1 MKVKLHIWRQNGPN
15 DKGKMVDYNLDN
27 VSSDMSFLEM
37 LDILNEDLIL
47 KGEEPVVFEHDCRE
61 GICGSCGLV
70 INGHPHGP
78 ESGTTTCQLHMRKF
92 KDGDDIYVEPFRSKA
107 FPIIKDLMV
116 DRSAYDR
123 IQQAGGFISANVGS
137 APDANAILIA
147 KNIADL
153 AMDAAACIGCGACA
167 AACPNGSAML
177 FVAAKSSQLN
187 LLPQGQPEKNK
198 RVRAMINKME
208 EEGFGGCSNYY
219 ECEAA
224 CPKNI
229 SVRFI
234 AKMNRDYFGAVVK
247 EGTKV

>member
-1 MKVKLHIWRQNGPN
+1 
-15 DKGKMVDYNLDN
+15 
-27 VSSDMSFLEM
+27 
-37 LDILNEDLIL
+37 
-47 KGEEPVVFEHDCRE
+47 
-61 GICGSCGLV
+61 
-70 INGHPHGP
+70 
-78 ESGTTTCQLHMRKF
+78 
-92 KDGDDIYVEPFRSKA
+92 
-107 FPIIKDLMV
+107 
-116 DRSAYDR
+116 
-123 IQQAGGFISANVGS
+123 
-137 APDANAILIA
+137 
-147 KNIADL
+147 
-153 AMDAAACIGCGACA
+153 
-167 AACPNGSAML
+167 
-177 FVAAKSSQLN
+177 

>member
-137 APDANAILIA
+137 ALDANAILIA

-198 RVRAMINKME
+198 RVRAMINQME
-208 EEGFGGCSNYY
+208 KEGFGGCSNYY

>member
-1 MKVKLHIWRQNGPN
+1 MKVKLHIWRQNGTN

-123 IQQAGGFISANVGS
+123 IQQAGGFISTNVGS

-198 RVRAMINKME
+198 RVRAMINQME
-208 EEGFGGCSNYY
+208 KEGFGGCSNYY